1 MRNLF
6 GNGDADV
13 YKTNNKKNVSV
24 SRNDEKK
31 SNNSREQKDN
41 HNKQSYGGT
50 SNQNSNK
57 KKYVGAPYNFVSFS
71 QKVYSYK
78 DEDLHAHN
86 EVSEKL
92 HSGEISYQ
100 ITAKTPIFVDD
111 GKKNFY
117 KNANGNYAIPGST
130 IRGLIRNNVQIL
142 GLSSFWDDIDDYA
155 IMYRNVANLKGTN
168 FDEYN
173 TRLGA
178 DTVTIT
184 VGKKDKNKSISILKN
199 VKAGYIKQENGHFF
213 IYQTCIDHIKKEY
226 KDMNYYVLSERRV
239 VDDYLN
245 SEMFS
250 YPVFVKNGKSCMQHN
265 LVPFEKRTIKGKV
278 HYIGDKNK
286 YYKPYQIPVSYEIT
300 KEKNVTKV
308 GTPGQFPREGYAVST
323 GAMNEKKAIYIIP
336 AIDKKKEI
344 ISVSEAD
351 VATYRIDMKK
361 KENILKNFN
370 GKEYFNLPK
379 EGETKPVFYI
389 QKGERLYFGFTP
401 RLRLFYDHTIK
412 EGLEDAHKDGIL
424 DYSKAIFGYANKEK
438 SYKSR
443 VSFTDA
449 VVESPTKEGEER
461 VVVLAEPK
469 PSSYM
474 DYLKAEN
481 GKPVTYNQ
489 DGFKLRGVK
498 QYWLHQEEVKGTSG
512 NGNKEMG
519 SYLKPLAKG
528 TVFTGKIRFHNLTDE
543 ELGLLIWSVRLNKK
557 SWMNVGKAKSY
568 GYGNIQIQIQKAVE
582 VNLKKA
588 YDLSELNLN
597 PYEPVNQDAM
607 EKAYKTQLEEFLKND
622 PEGKEV
628 EEFKEFFAMKDP
640 ARMPDSAEI
649 KYMNINA
656 DDYKRRTG
664 MLPKVMELVKK
675 NS

>member
-1 MRNLF
+1 MAKQPTELSDVRKLF
-6 GNGDADV
+6 GNEDVDAD
-13 YKTNNKKNVSV
+13 KIKNKKNVSV

-155 IMYRNVANLKGTN
+155 IMYRNVANSKGTN

-184 VGKKDKNKSISILKN
+184 GGKKDKNKSISILKN

-245 SEMFS
+245 SEMFF

-361 KENILKNFN
+361 KK
-370 GKEYFNLPK
+370 
-379 EGETKPVFYI
+379 
-389 QKGERLYFGFTP
+389 
-401 RLRLFYDHTIK
+401 
-412 EGLEDAHKDGIL
+412 
-424 DYSKAIFGYANKEK
+424 IF
-438 SYKSR
+438 
-443 VSFTDA
+443 
-449 VVESPTKEGEER
+449 
-461 VVVLAEPK
+461 
-469 PSSYM
+469 
-474 DYLKAEN
+474 
-481 GKPVTYNQ
+481 
-489 DGFKLRGVK
+489 
-498 QYWLHQEEVKGTSG
+498 
-512 NGNKEMG
+512 
-519 SYLKPLAKG
+519 
-528 TVFTGKIRFHNLTDE
+528 
-543 ELGLLIWSVRLNKK
+543 
-557 SWMNVGKAKSY
+557 
-568 GYGNIQIQIQKAVE
+568 
-582 VNLKKA
+582 
-588 YDLSELNLN
+588 
-597 PYEPVNQDAM
+597 
-607 EKAYKTQLEEFLKND
+607 
-622 PEGKEV
+622 
-628 EEFKEFFAMKDP
+628 
-640 ARMPDSAEI
+640 
-649 KYMNINA
+649 
-656 DDYKRRTG
+656 
-664 MLPKVMELVKK
+664 
-675 NS
+675 